1 MVTLGVS
8 RTDYER
14 DLPMPNLILLAHVP
28 TDAVN
33 EGFLPAARHLGLHVT
48 LLTDQAE
55 AHRRHF
61 AAQNLPAYPD
71 CIIECDVFS
80 PIAVINEISRY
91 AERPSAIFSNSDHLQ
106 TSTAMAADYF
116 GLPGKDW
123 KVTYRAKNKAAM
135 RSHLRDQGVDVLWH
149 AVVTD
154 DDGLAGLSDVPF
166 PCVAKPREGVGSQL
180 VRFCEGM
187 DALTEHCRDIWS
199 DDPGRP
205 VLIEDYM
212 AGELYTLETLGDGKD
227 ILVLGGFHVAL
238 SPPPDFMEIEGRW
251 GDWLTASQRD
261 AVLDQVCGVG
271 VGFGSCHTE
280 FVLTPKGPRII
291 EINYRT
297 VGDHMEFMLEHTL
310 EMALFEKILRLHL
323 GESLG
328 KCSVAQRAAL
338 IRYFPTEKAGQI
350 LSAPEGFLYA
360 DGGTRVKFR
369 PLRSPGDRM
378 TVTRSNKDYLGVL
391 DASAPDEATL
401 DRVVAQAQAQLSW
414 DILP

>member
-1 MVTLGVS
+1 
-8 RTDYER
+8 
-14 DLPMPNLILLAHVP
+14 
-28 TDAVN
+28 
-33 EGFLPAARHLGLHVT
+33 
-48 LLTDQAE
+48 
-55 AHRRHF
+55 
-61 AAQNLPAYPD
+61 
-71 CIIECDVFS
+71 
-80 PIAVINEISRY
+80 
-91 AERPSAIFSNSDHLQ
+91 
-106 TSTAMAADYF
+106 
-116 GLPGKDW
+116 
-123 KVTYRAKNKAAM
+123 
-135 RSHLRDQGVDVLWH
+135 
-149 AVVTD
+149 
-154 DDGLAGLSDVPF
+154 
-166 PCVAKPREGVGSQL
+166 
-180 VRFCEGM
+180 
-187 DALTEHCRDIWS
+187 
-199 DDPGRP
+199 
-205 VLIEDYM
+205 M

-360 DGGTRVKFR
+360 GGGTRVEFR

-414 DILP
+414 DIVP

>member
-1 MVTLGVS
+1 MWLHVAFASL
-8 RTDYER
+8 YCEK

-61 AAQNLPAYPD
+61 ATQNLPAYPD
-71 CIIECDVFS
+71 SIIECDVFQ
-80 PIAVINEISRY
+80 P
-91 AERPSAIFSNSDHLQ
+91 IFSNSDHLQ
-106 TSTAMAADYF
+106 TSTALAADYF

-154 DDGLAGLSDVPF
+154 DDGLAGLPDVPF

-187 DALTEHCRDIWS
+187 DALTAHCRDIWS
-199 DDPGRP
+199 DDPGRA

-227 ILVLGGFHVAL
+227 ILVLGGFQVAL
-238 SPPPDFMEIEGRW
+238 SPPPDFVEIEGRW
-251 GDWLTASQRD
+251 GDWLTAEQRD
-261 AVLDQVCGVG
+261 ALLEQIRAVG

-297 VGDHMEFMLEHTL
+297 VGDYMEFMLEHTL
-310 EMALFEKILRLHL
+310 DMALFEKILRLHL
-323 GESLG
+323 GEPLG
-328 KCSVAQRAAL
+328 RCQLADKMAA
-338 IRYFPTEKAGQI
+338 IRYFPTETAGEI
-350 LSAPEGFLYA
+350 ISAPEGFLRTDNSA
-360 DGGTRVKFR
+360 RVEYR
-369 PLRSPGDRM
+369 ALRRRGERM
-378 TVTRSNKDYLGVL
+378 EITRSNKDYLGVL
-391 DASAPDEATL
+391 SVSAPDRATL
-401 DRVVAQAQAQLSW
+401 DMAMVQARAQLSW
-414 DILP
+414 TILP